1 MLCAD
6 TAENTQ
12 HRHVWIHNW
21 SLQAFSAVGVW
32 RFLGAIDSFTLTPF
46 EKYWVICI
54 NVGTFASVNFAQDVF
69 VFISVTSTTV
79 VVLVVVVVLLL
90 LLSIS
95 TAAVPK
101 DPLEHLWELTLEG

>member
-1 MLCAD
+1 M
-6 TAENTQ
+6 
-12 HRHVWIHNW
+12 
-21 SLQAFSAVGVW
+21 
-32 RFLGAIDSFTLTPF
+32 
-46 EKYWVICI
+46 ICI
-54 NVGTFASVNFAQDVF
+54 NVGTYASVNFAQDVF

-79 VVLVVVVVLLL
+79 VVVVVVLLL

>member
-1 MLCAD
+1 
-6 TAENTQ
+6 
-12 HRHVWIHNW
+12 
-21 SLQAFSAVGVW
+21 
-32 RFLGAIDSFTLTPF
+32 
-46 EKYWVICI
+46 VICI
-54 NVGTFASVNFAQDVF
+54 NVGTYASVNFAQDVF

-79 VVLVVVVVLLL
+79 VVVVVVLLL

>member
-1 MLCAD
+1 M
-6 TAENTQ
+6 
-12 HRHVWIHNW
+12 
-21 SLQAFSAVGVW
+21 
-32 RFLGAIDSFTLTPF
+32 
-46 EKYWVICI
+46 ICI

-79 VVLVVVVVLLL
+79 VVLLVVVVVLLL